1 MSYVVPNNRLVIFR
15 DIPIERNYQHSLY
28 FTNQTSQSNYFSNA
42 SRIKYTFN
50 DMSHIRVTTPGRKI
64 RVEININDLY
74 DCNYLAITNRNTNSP
89 KTFYCFIDNVEY
101 VNENVSEI
109 SYSIDVLQT
118 WMFQYSTA
126 GVLNNM
132 CFVEREHVRN
142 DTVGANLV
150 DENLNTGDLING
162 AIRYDTALFTNIRM
176 VLMTTAGLDEG
187 GVLFPAVPKYFNGT
201 CHAMTLGIFNPSA
214 VDQAGELNRL
224 RQLLT
229 DMSIFNRT
237 NTIVNFIMM
246 PLRMIAQYNASW
258 EDSIT
263 DADLG
268 SYNPGFSPT
277 LGTYTP
283 KNNKLLTYPYT
294 FFTVDNH
301 EGTVKEFKYE
311 MFPRNNTQ
319 MFEAYCDFSPEPSV
333 TLVPRGYGQPDLT
346 TYQDEDMS
354 NAIKFT
360 NFPKCTYAVNDL
372 AAKFVQAG
380 IGVAIGAATKGL
392 SIGLPGGNWEQQ
404 MPNIPTMGAGDVPLL
419 GESKQI
425 QPKNRPIVEIPE
437 LDSVNNPAKQIK
449 ARLKPLGALTLG
461 SIARSLFTSRIDSYA
476 GNGNIL
482 IAMDKLGFEYR
493 QHYIRPEIA
502 KIIDDYFTMYGYAVN
517 TLKYP
522 SFHNRRYWTYIKT
535 RGCTVSAGIPND
547 DADAICDIFDNGV
560 TFWDVSS
567 GATVGDYT
575 ASNTTI

>member
-28 FTNQTSQSNYFSNA
+28 FTNQMAQSNYFSNA

-109 SYSIDVLQT
+109 TYSIDVLQT
-118 WMFQYSTA
+118 WLFQFSTA

-132 CFVEREHVRN
+132 CFVEREHVRD
-142 DTVGANLV
+142 DTIGANLV
-150 DENLNTGDLING
+150 DENLNTGDLVNG
-162 AIRYDTALFTNIRM
+162 RVTTDGFFTNYRM
-176 VLMTTAGLDEG
+176 VIICTGDVDSLGAL
-187 GVLFPAVPKYFNGT
+187 VPAVGRYYNGT
-201 CHAMTLGIFNPSA
+201 YHSITLGVYDPTDA
-214 VDQAGELNRL
+214 DQITVLNNIYNKL
-224 RQLLT
+224 AE
-229 DMSIFNRT
+229 MSIFNRT
-237 NTIVNFIMM
+237 NTIVNFLML
-246 PLRMIAQYNASW
+246 PNRMISTGTDNWAS
-258 EDSIT
+258 SMIR
-263 DADLG
+263 ANLG
-268 SYNPGFSPT
+268 SFTPSFTPT
-277 LGTYTP
+277 LGGYSP

-311 MFPRNNTQ
+311 MFAPNVTEK
-319 MFEAYCDFSPEPSV
+319 FHYYCDFSPEPSV
-333 TLVPRGYGQPDLT
+333 TVVPNGYGQPDLT
-346 TYQDEDMS
+346 GNADYDMS
-354 NAIKFT
+354 NAIRFS

-380 IGVAIGAATKGL
+380 IGLAIGAATKGI
-392 SIGLPGGNWEQQ
+392 SITLPGGNWEQQ
-404 MPNIPTMGAGDVPLL
+404 YPNIPTMGAGDVPLL
-419 GESKQI
+419 NESRQI
-425 QPKNRPIVEIPE
+425 QTKNRPFVEIPE
-437 LDSVNNPAKQIK
+437 LDSVSNPTKQIK

-461 SIARSLFTSRIDSYA
+461 AISKGLLGSRIDSFV

-482 IAMDKLGFEYR
+482 LPMGEMGFEYR
-493 QHYIRPEIA
+493 QRYIRPEIA

-522 SFHNRRYWTYIKT
+522 SFHNRRYWTYLKT

-575 ASNTTI
+575 QTNSTI